1 MSLSDKIK
9 DFNEIFNS
17 LLIQISPHIGSSYHI
32 QFEQIIKY
40 NSLLP
45 IEQFLVYALPRKDKI
60 LSRNE
65 EYFTNISNKPSLE
78 QFCDNM
84 IKNKEQIIDK
94 KVNNDNCKHS
104 KAMNEII
111 RLKDIYINL
120 DDTSKSNIWDIFQ
133 ALLIIG
139 EEYVKIKYS

>member
-1 MSLSDKIK
+1 MSLSEKIK
-9 DFNEIFNS
+9 DFNEIFSS

-32 QFEQIIKY
+32 QFDQIIKY

-65 EYFTNISNKPSLE
+65 EYFTTITNVSSVEK
-78 QFCDNM
+78 FCENM
-84 IKNKEQIIDK
+84 VSSKEEIIDK
-94 KVNNDNCKHS
+94 KVNNDNSKHV
-104 KAMNEII
+104 KAMNEIL
-111 RLKDIYINL
+111 RLQDIYINL

>member
-9 DFNEIFNS
+9 DFNEIFSS
-17 LLIQISPHIGSSYHI
+17 LLIQISPHIGTSYHI
-32 QFEQIIKY
+32 QFEQVIKY
-40 NSLLP
+40 NSILP

-60 LSRNE
+60 INKNE
-65 EYFTNISNKPSLE
+65 EYFTKISNKASVE
-78 QFCDNM
+78 KFCENLV
-84 IKNKEQIIDK
+84 NTKEQIDK
-94 KVNNDNCKHS
+94 NTK
-104 KAMNEII
+104 NETFKYSTKGLDEIM
-111 RLKDIYINL
+111 RLQDIYINL

>member
-9 DFNEIFNS
+9 DFNEIFSS

-32 QFEQIIKY
+32 QFEQVIKY

-60 LSRNE
+60 LNRNE
-65 EYFTNISNKPSLE
+65 EYFTTISNKPSLE

-84 IKNKEQIIDK
+84 IKNKEAIIDK
-94 KVNNDNCKHS
+94 KVTNDSLKHS
-104 KAMNEII
+104 KAMDEII
-111 RLKDIYINL
+111 RLKDIYVNL
-120 DDTSKSNIWDIFQ
+120 DETSKSNIWDIFQ

-139 EEYVKIKYS
+139 EEYIKIKYS